1 MVLNLDNFTRS
12 DIISC
17 VSVIASL
24 MSALYTIRVNKKLHM
39 ENINLKKQ
47 SEDEQKLKPYQDLII
62 QTYFK
67 FDNVFRDISST
78 ACSVTDQICKYTDIF
93 CNNNHTNKMA
103 LSNHLNIIPE
113 IFVNNNEEDIL
124 WQPIEYVMH
133 SKLGIIQSTSS
144 LDLKNNNYNEQEI
157 EFHLKCLYENFDL
170 SKKDEYCKVVKRK
183 ISTFH
188 DIYHNNK
195 EEIDKSIEE
204 LQKAIAK
211 FKRYDFVEKTTTY
224 VDLKELLNL
233 LLYIKKCSESFYTSD
248 DKYIFLSNLAANLSE
263 LAIINKGIL
272 EMLKFK

>member
-1 MVLNLDNFTRS
+1 MKIL
-12 DIISC
+12 I
-17 VSVIASL
+17 
-24 MSALYTIRVNKKLHM
+24 
-39 ENINLKKQ
+39 
-47 SEDEQKLKPYQDLII
+47 YQ
-62 QTYFK
+62 
-67 FDNVFRDISST
+67 
-78 ACSVTDQICKYTDIF
+78 
-93 CNNNHTNKMA
+93 
-103 LSNHLNIIPE
+103 
-113 IFVNNNEEDIL
+113 
-124 WQPIEYVMH
+124 
-133 SKLGIIQSTSS
+133 
-144 LDLKNNNYNEQEI
+144 
-157 EFHLKCLYENFDL
+157 
-170 SKKDEYCKVVKRK
+170 KKDEYCKVVKRK

-272 EMLKFK
+272 KMLKFK